1 MSVEIGEAAVLN
13 HPLAGLEPTA
23 RCEARWR
30 AIGQVLAAIAKRKS
44 GNDDGRSGHNNL
56 FGDHDSDDQE
66 H

>member
-1 MSVEIGEAAVLN
+1 MSVEIGEAAVVN

-44 GNDDGRSGHNNL
+44 DDDGSSGRDNM
-56 FGDHDSDDQE
+56 FGGQDDE
-66 H
+66 YKKD